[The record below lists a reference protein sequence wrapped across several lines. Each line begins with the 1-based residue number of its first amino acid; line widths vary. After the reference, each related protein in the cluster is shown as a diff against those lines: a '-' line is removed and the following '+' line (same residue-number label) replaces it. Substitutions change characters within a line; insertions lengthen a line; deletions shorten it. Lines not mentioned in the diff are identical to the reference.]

1 MLEISMKAMK
11 KIIPFVF
18 LIGAVFFCS
27 CGGVVPQIVKFDTRP
42 EAPFRGDTV
51 VLEWVVRGAEK
62 VTLDGTPV
70 PDSGGMKVV
79 IDRSR
84 DFTLKATATPAESTK
99 KLEIVANPK

>member
-1 MLEISMKAMK
+1 MK
-11 KIIPFVF
+11 K
-18 LIGAVFFCS
+18 LIFFTFIFGSAFFCS
-27 CGGVVPQIVKFDTRP
+27 CGGTVPQIVKFDTRP

-51 VLEWVVRGAEK
+51 LLEWIVRGAEK

-79 IDRSR
+79 LDRSR
-84 DFTLKATATPAESTK
+84 DFILKATATRAESTK

>member
-1 MLEISMKAMK
+1 MK
-11 KIIPFVF
+11 K
-18 LIGAVFFCS
+18 LIQFAFTFGAALFCS
-27 CGGVVPQIVKFDTRP
+27 CGGTVPQIVRFDTRP

-51 VLEWVVRGAEK
+51 LLEWIVRGADK

-79 IDRSR
+79 LDRSR
-84 DFTLKATATPAESTK
+84 DFILKATATRAESTK